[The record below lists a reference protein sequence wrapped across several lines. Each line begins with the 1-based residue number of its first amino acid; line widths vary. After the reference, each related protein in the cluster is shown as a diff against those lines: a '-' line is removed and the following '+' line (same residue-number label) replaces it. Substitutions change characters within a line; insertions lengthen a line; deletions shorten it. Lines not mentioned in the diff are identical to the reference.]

1 MTDALPNP
9 QDQER
14 LKEIAAAETANN
26 RASAEDLAKAI
37 NGMKA
42 LAVEEGTRN
51 FLLVDGISAAFAM
64 TSSDFMSDAL
74 LATIRKDTRHMETG
88 LENLKKEGLKSA
100 EQHVDLFARYSI
112 AGGMRHERFNLEGGT
127 LPERLESC
135 RRAIRSGR
143 FHSIVLSDLS
153 EANHAIPSVERELGT
168 TLQEFAHGGG
178 TIAITTSDASVCVP
192 MLQRVFEV
200 AWEVGGYYTHKAT
213 WLPAKG
219 NESII
224 ADTFPGVQVIE
235 RGQQPIII
243 TSPITPLSLSPTRP
257 PLLLLADC
265 CTVRRRAC

>member
-1 MTDALPNP
+1 MT
-9 QDQER
+9 
-14 LKEIAAAETANN
+14 
-26 RASAEDLAKAI
+26 RASPSQRTSRRTSKRRTRTYRAARADPGQADGWRQDL
-37 NGMKA
+37 
-42 LAVEEGTRN
+42 LW
-51 FLLVDGISAAFAM
+51 
-64 TSSDFMSDAL
+64 
-74 LATIRKDTRHMETG
+74 
-88 LENLKKEGLKSA
+88 
-100 EQHVDLFARYSI
+100 
-112 AGGMRHERFNLEGGT
+112 HERFNLEGGT

-219 NESII
+219 NESVI

-235 RGQQPIII
+235 RGQRPS
-243 TSPITPLSLSPTRP
+243 SPPPSLLSHTTRP
-257 PLLLLADC
+257 PLLLADC
-265 CTVRRRAC
+265 CTVRRRAR